1 MQKCIEVEGNRR
13 LVFVSMDVNK
23 YLYAHQ
29 NTLYIIDINL
39 ELNTTECA
47 VQRTEREKLNI
58 LAKLRCVLIIN
69 NTFIF

>member
-47 VQRTEREKLNI
+47 VQRTERKVKYFVNKT
-58 LAKLRCVLIIN
+58 AMCVDH
-69 NTFIF
+69 